1 MIFLYFD
8 FESVPLHN
16 FIVVNLYLCLIFSI
30 RCVQVYV
37 PGVLACSSHVEKG
50 DKVAVSVAI
59 EQPVKEDGWAVG
71 ITRGTVLQGL
81 QSGKLV
87 FQWMLLVRFIYLLN
101 RLILFPLCLFSLE
114 KGRPG
119 AVVTGCTWFFP

>member
-87 FQWMLLVRFIYLLN
+87 FQWMLLVRFILV
-101 RLILFPLCLFSLE
+101 
-114 KGRPG
+114 K
-119 AVVTGCTWFFP
+119 